1 MELDKFR
8 FLEEKVNS
16 LVERFGLLVEE
27 NRRLKGDL
35 EIKTNEVRTIKE
47 RLERYGDER
56 EYVKGKVDGL
66 LKRLDGLIENV

>member
-8 FLEEKVNS
+8 FLEEQVNS
-16 LVERFGLLVEE
+16 LIERFGFLVEE
-27 NRRLKGDL
+27 NLRLKGDL
-35 EIKTNEVRTIKE
+35 AIKTNEVHRIKE

-66 LKRLDGLIENV
+66 IKRLDGLIENV